1 MRRIEFTLE
10 EIEDMRNR
18 YENGE
23 SQDSIGR
30 RYNVSRT
37 VIRRVFKN
45 NQISTRTIQEAN
57 GKTVPEEIAEKVV
70 YNYCV
75 LKKGLLPS
83 GAPYG
88 LTQFMVEKILKEYGI
103 RKRTYTEAKDGLRKY
118 SVNDDY
124 FKTQSHNM
132 AYILGFLAAD
142 GNIAKKEN
150 KIDLALAESDKE
162 ILEKINQEIE
172 NTRPIKI
179 YDRHDGHQLTAKL
192 QVFSSTMKKD
202 LAHYNIV
209 PAKTFILTPPEL
221 LAKEY
226 IISYIR
232 GFFDGDGSIYYA
244 GTTFTWRVGSASKKI
259 LEWMRSFLAEEYGI
273 VNNKLYYSKLA
284 NGTDFYYLQ
293 YTGQAKMEKLYKALY
308 VPNSLRLQRKYDF
321 FTHYMNTHARGHISS
336 DEDKKIC

>member
-1 MRRIEFTLE
+1 
-10 EIEDMRNR
+10 MRNR

-221 LAKEY
+221 LAREY

-336 DEDKKIC
+336 VEDKKIC

>member
-221 LAKEY
+221 LAREY

-336 DEDKKIC
+336 VEDKKIC

>member
-1 MRRIEFTLE
+1 
-10 EIEDMRNR
+10 
-18 YENGE
+18 
-23 SQDSIGR
+23 
-30 RYNVSRT
+30 
-37 VIRRVFKN
+37 
-45 NQISTRTIQEAN
+45 
-57 GKTVPEEIAEKVV
+57 
-70 YNYCV
+70 
-75 LKKGLLPS
+75 
-83 GAPYG
+83 
-88 LTQFMVEKILKEYGI
+88 
-103 RKRTYTEAKDGLRKY
+103 
-118 SVNDDY
+118 
-124 FKTQSHNM
+124 
-132 AYILGFLAAD
+132 
-142 GNIAKKEN
+142 
-150 KIDLALAESDKE
+150 
-162 ILEKINQEIE
+162 
-172 NTRPIKI
+172 
-179 YDRHDGHQLTAKL
+179 
-192 QVFSSTMKKD
+192 MKKD

-221 LAKEY
+221 LAREY

-259 LEWMRSFLAEEYGI
+259 LEWMRSFLSVVYGI

>member
-1 MRRIEFTLE
+1 
-10 EIEDMRNR
+10 MRNR

>member
-1 MRRIEFTLE
+1 MRRIEFTVE
-10 EIEDMRNR
+10 EIEDIQKR

-23 SQDSIGR
+23 SQDSIGQK
-30 RYNVSRT
+30 YNVSRN
-37 VIRRVFKN
+37 VIRRIFKN

-57 GKTVPEEIAEKVV
+57 GKIVPEEIAEKVI

-75 LKKGLLPS
+75 LKKGLVPS

-88 LTQFMVEKILKEYGI
+88 LSQFMVEKILKEHGI
-103 RKRTYTEAKDGLRKY
+103 HKRTYTEAKDGLRKY

-150 KIDLALAESDKE
+150 KISLDLAEYDKE
-162 ILEKINQEIE
+162 ILEKINQEIK

-179 YDRHDGHQLTAKL
+179 YDRHDRHYRTAKL

-244 GTTFTWRVGSASKKI
+244 GAVFTWRIGSASRTI
-259 LEWMRSFLAEEYGI
+259 LEWIRNFLAEEYCI
-273 VNNKLYYSKLA
+273 INNKIYRQKLE
-284 NGTDFYYLQ
+284 NDTDFYYLQ
-293 YTGQAKMEKLYKALY
+293 YNGQSKLEKLYKALY
-308 VPNSLRLQRKYDF
+308 IPNSLRLQRKYDL
-321 FTHYMNTHARGHISS
+321 FTHFMNTHARGHISS

>member
-1 MRRIEFTLE
+1 
-10 EIEDMRNR
+10 MRNR

-221 LAKEY
+221 LAREY

>member
-221 LAKEY
+221 LAREY

>member
-1 MRRIEFTLE
+1 
-10 EIEDMRNR
+10 MRNR

-150 KIDLALAESDKE
+150 QINLALAEFDKE

-221 LAKEY
+221 LAREY

-273 VNNKLYYSKLA
+273 VNNKLYYNKLA

>member
-37 VIRRVFKN
+37 VIRRVFEN

-88 LTQFMVEKILKEYGI
+88 LTQFMVEKILKEHGI

-150 KIDLALAESDKE
+150 KINLALAESDKE
-162 ILEKINQEIE
+162 ILEKINREIE

-179 YDRHDGHQLTAKL
+179 YDRHDRYQLTAKL
-192 QVFSSTMKKD
+192 EVFSSTMKKD

-221 LAKEY
+221 LAREY

-244 GTTFTWRVGSASKKI
+244 GATFTWRVGSASKKI

>member
-150 KIDLALAESDKE
+150 QINLALAEFDKE

-221 LAKEY
+221 LAREY